1 MSSKCLRTVAV
12 AFVAAGLA
20 AATVAAQPADKRT
33 YFTFSGPVAIPG
45 ATLPAGRYLFR
56 VADSSGRDVI
66 QVLSADGRTPL
77 GMFFGQRVQRPDA
90 PDAPEIR
97 FLESGPGMPAAIQ
110 SWWYLGE
117 RSGYEFVYPKA
128 QARLLAQGAG
138 QPVLTTVTETKA
150 PPETGAAPL
159 ARVSPQ
165 GEDLSVETP
174 TPVPVP
180 GPVQR
185 GEIAPPS
192 IAIAEPVQRA
202 RAGGLPR
209 TASVLPLVGLVSV
222 LSLLGAAAMRRWR
235 IAA

>member
-1 MSSKCLRTVAV
+1 MSSRCLRTVAV
-12 AFVAAGLA
+12 AFVVAGLT

-77 GMFFGQRVQRPDA
+77 GMFFGQRVQRSDA
-90 PDAPEIR
+90 SAEPEVR

-110 SWWYLGE
+110 SWWYPSE
-117 RSGYEFVYPKA
+117 RDGYEFVYPKE
-128 QARLLAQGAG
+128 QARLLAQRAG
-138 QPVLTTVTETKA
+138 QPVLTTVTETRT
-150 PPETGAAPL
+150 PPETGAVPL

-165 GEDLSVETP
+165 GEDLRVETP
-174 TPVPVP
+174 TPVPAP

-192 IAIAEPVQRA
+192 IVIAEPVQQA

-209 TASVLPLVGLVSV
+209 TASLLPLVGLVSV
-222 LSLLGAAAMRRWR
+222 LSLLGAGAIRRWR
-235 IAA
+235 TAA